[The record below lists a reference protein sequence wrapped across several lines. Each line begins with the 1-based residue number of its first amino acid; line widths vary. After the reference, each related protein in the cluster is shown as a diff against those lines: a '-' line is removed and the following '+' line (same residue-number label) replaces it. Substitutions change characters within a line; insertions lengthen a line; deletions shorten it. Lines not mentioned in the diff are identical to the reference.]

1 MDKTQDKRNII
12 DQSRVRTVSPDFN
25 FRAAPGT
32 YRTAV
37 YVYILVCKYAYM
49 QYNTRGSE
57 RVECLL
63 ALAIHRNRAA

>member
-37 YVYILVCKYAYM
+37 YVYILVCKYAYILCS
-49 QYNTRGSE
+49 TTHAEASE
-57 RVECLL
+57 SSAC
-63 ALAIHRNRAA
+63 

>member
-37 YVYILVCKYAYM
+37 YVYYAYAV
-49 QYNTRGSE
+49 QHTRQRAS
-57 RVECLL
+57 RVL
-63 ALAIHRNRAA
+63 ASHPQK